1 MPENMIQQTELPQ
14 IHLIRDTDLGVFAY
28 ELHILAGDFLRESE
42 FNLRTLATNTGV
54 DSIAIMGKRH
64 MWLSDAVFAYC
75 STGDLRQMA
84 LTTEYIGARAFL
96 FHADR
101 KEDGHLY
108 GDVLMMDLDTLRQDM
123 KENTLYPGGV
133 SMERK
138 DGSRVTVSLEEWN
151 AMELYEKDALKS
163 WGFAYEPEQVAEW
176 QNHYSIMF
184 SQWKD
189 QAFSYMPQDLEERLN
204 MGYMEDAQNPDMD
217 KYRIPLGTA
226 GRCFLTE
233 RPRSTASCL
242 PGRKSW
248 LPLRRSLRASG
259 MKITGNLPLH
269 RRTWALW
276 ISWSAGRQTGSW
288 ETGRSFTKTKNGAL
302 PRSGKDITLTGGDDD
317 WQEYMKILAK
327 RSAVQK
333 KIYGRTGACMWTILT
348 P

>member
-54 DSIAIMGKRH
+54 DSSAIMGKRH

-163 WGFAYEPEQVAEW
+163 W
-176 QNHYSIMF
+176 
-184 SQWKD
+184 
-189 QAFSYMPQDLEERLN
+189 L
-204 MGYMEDAQNPDMD
+204 
-217 KYRIPLGTA
+217 PLPA
-226 GRCFLTE
+226 
-233 RPRSTASCL
+233 SWATAS
-242 PGRKSW
+242 
-248 LPLRRSLRASG
+248 
-259 MKITGNLPLH
+259 
-269 RRTWALW
+269 RT
-276 ISWSAGRQTGSW
+276 
-288 ETGRSFTKTKNGAL
+288 
-302 PRSGKDITLTGGDDD
+302 
-317 WQEYMKILAK
+317 
-327 RSAVQK
+327 
-333 KIYGRTGACMWTILT
+333 
-348 P
+348 

>member
-1 MPENMIQQTELPQ
+1 MPENMTQQTELPQ

-42 FNLRTLATNTGV
+42 FNLRTLATNTGA
-54 DSIAIMGKRH
+54 DSIAIMGKHH
-64 MWLSDAVFAYC
+64 MWLSDAVFGYC

-101 KEDGHLY
+101 KEDGHIY

-133 SMERK
+133 SIERR

-176 QNHYSIMF
+176 QDHYSTMF
-184 SQWKD
+184 SQWKE
-189 QAFSYMPQDLEERLN
+189 QAFSYAPQDLEERLN
-204 MGYMEDAQNPDMD
+204 MEYMEDAKNPDMD

-226 GRCFLTE
+226 RQMLLDGEAPVYRL
-233 RPRSTASCL
+233 L
-242 PGRKSW
+242 P
-248 LPLRRSLRASG
+248 SG
-259 MKITGNLPLH
+259 SEKLAPIAAVTTG
-269 RRTWALW
+269 LW
-276 ISWSAGRQTGSW
+276 YENYREFAIAP
-288 ETGRSFTKTKNGAL
+288 EDLGAL
-302 PRSGKDITLTGGDDD
+302 DKLVRRETDRLIGNRPQLHKNEERRPAP
-317 WQEYMKILAK
+317 E
-327 RSAVQK
+327 R
-333 KIYGRTGACMWTILT
+333 
-348 P
+348 

>member
-151 AMELYEKDALKS
+151 AM
-163 WGFAYEPEQVAEW
+163 
-176 QNHYSIMF
+176 
-184 SQWKD
+184 
-189 QAFSYMPQDLEERLN
+189 
-204 MGYMEDAQNPDMD
+204 
-217 KYRIPLGTA
+217 
-226 GRCFLTE
+226 
-233 RPRSTASCL
+233 
-242 PGRKSW
+242 
-248 LPLRRSLRASG
+248 
-259 MKITGNLPLH
+259 
-269 RRTWALW
+269 
-276 ISWSAGRQTGSW
+276 
-288 ETGRSFTKTKNGAL
+288 
-302 PRSGKDITLTGGDDD
+302 
-317 WQEYMKILAK
+317 
-327 RSAVQK
+327 
-333 KIYGRTGACMWTILT
+333 
-348 P
+348 